1 MDEIEKALRN
11 RILTAW
17 DTLMKL
23 GGSSDRQFLT
33 LYFETSWK
41 RWIEHA
47 IADIAKALPRFVPRD
62 QRETVMERLLAER
75 PDLVAGAALLLF
87 AVERG
92 WNKRERY
99 DDEVEGIAR
108 YAGEQLGVRHT
119 IYLGER
125 GRLAVRAG
133 AGD

>member
-1 MDEIEKALRN
+1 
-11 RILTAW
+11 
-17 DTLMKL
+17 MKL

-33 LYFETSWK
+33 LYFETRWK
-41 RWIEHA
+41 QWIEQA
-47 IADIAKALPRFVPRD
+47 VADIAEVLPRFVPRD
-62 QRETVMERLLAER
+62 QSEAVMERLLAER

-119 IYLGER
+119 GHLGKR